1 MAERE
6 SNDNSGASEAEG
18 SDQKLAAAI
27 YARQSRVRDVAYS
40 SCQSQIDMCREL
52 AAIRDWSITQVYS
65 DEGHSSETLDRPQM
79 SRLIASIETGDVRR
93 LVVYSLDRLTRRML
107 HFQELLKLFERHSVT
122 LAVVNDPSFSD
133 NATGRLMAN
142 IIAAANEFQLDM
154 TKERMADMRAAYKRD
169 GKRVAGRVPFGYQT
183 DPATKQLV
191 VNEEQARRVHD
202 FFALA
207 AGGSRPSDLVGLAN
221 LQSWPDQRGET
232 GKWTARRILKLLN
245 NRVYIG
251 EIRNGGSTLPGA
263 HQGIVSVT
271 MFNEVQNL
279 LASRRTSET
288 KPRKKTDPSS
298 RVYSHLSGKLICGQ
312 CNRPMSTSIS
322 HRGLRRYIYYRCRS
336 DSGGMPRCTGVNV
349 GAYRLEQF
357 VASVLADVEDP
368 GSELPIAMREQWV
381 KLDERQ
387 RQKRLPQ
394 TIRRIVYTHSTGEVT
409 IEINPEAVAEF
420 ATIEPQTEDGN
431 PGLGTSG

>member
-52 AAIRDWSITQVYS
+52 AASRGWSITQVYS
-65 DEGHSSETLDRPQM
+65 DEGHSSETIDRPQM

-142 IIAAANEFQLDM
+142 IIAAANEFQLDL

-191 VNEEQARRVHD
+191 VNEEQACRVHD

-207 AGGSRPSDLVGLAN
+207 AGGSRPSDLAGLAN
-221 LQSWPDQRGET
+221 LQRWPDQKGET

-263 HQGIVSVT
+263 HQAIVSITV
-271 MFNEVQNL
+271 FNEVQNL

-288 KPRKKTDPSS
+288 KPRKKTDLSS
-298 RVYSHLSGKLICGQ
+298 RVHSYLSGKLICGQ

-322 HRGLRRYIYYRCRS
+322 HRGPVRYIYYRCRS
-336 DSGGMPRCTGVNV
+336 DSGGKPRCPGVNV
-349 GAYRLEQF
+349 GAYWLEQF
-357 VASVLADVEDP
+357 IASAIADIDDP
-368 GSELPIAMREQWV
+368 KSAIPIAMREQWCQ
-381 KLDERQ
+381 LDERQ

-394 TIRRIVYTHSTGEVT
+394 TILRVIYTRSTGQVT
-409 IEINPEAVAEF
+409 IEIKPEAVAEF
-420 ATIEPQTEDGN
+420 EPNEPQTEEGKPISEN
-431 PGLGTSG
+431 

>member
-52 AAIRDWSITQVYS
+52 AASRDWSITQVYS

-122 LAVVNDPSFSD
+122 LAVVNDPSFND
-133 NATGRLMAN
+133 GATGRLMAN
-142 IIAAANEFQLDM
+142 IIAAANEFQLDL

-169 GKRVAGRVPFGYQT
+169 GKRVAGRVPFGYRT

-191 VNEEQARRVHD
+191 GNEEQARRVHD

-232 GKWTARRILKLLN
+232 GKWTARRILKLLS

-298 RVYSHLSGKLICGQ
+298 RVYSYLSGKLICGQ

-322 HRGLRRYIYYRCRS
+322 HRGPIRYIYYRCRS
-336 DSGGMPRCTGVNV
+336 DSGGTPRCTGVNV
-349 GAYRLEQF
+349 GMYRLEQF

>member
-1 MAERE
+1 MAERD
-6 SNDNSGASEAEG
+6 SNDNSGSSDAEG

-52 AAIRDWSITQVYS
+52 AASRDWSITQVYS

-142 IIAAANEFQLDM
+142 IIAAANEFQLDL

-191 VNEEQARRVHD
+191 VNEEQACRVHD

-207 AGGSRPSDLVGLAN
+207 AGGSRPSDLAGLAN
-221 LQSWPDQRGET
+221 LQRWPDQKGET

-263 HQGIVSVT
+263 HQAIVSITV
-271 MFNEVQNL
+271 FNEVQNL

-298 RVYSHLSGKLICGQ
+298 RVHSYLSGKLICGQ

-322 HRGLRRYIYYRCRS
+322 HRGPVRYIYYRCRS
-336 DSGGMPRCTGVNV
+336 DSGGKPRCPGVNV
-349 GAYRLEQF
+349 GAYWLEQF
-357 VASVLADVEDP
+357 IASAIADIDDP
-368 GSELPIAMREQWV
+368 KSAIPIAMREQWCQ
-381 KLDERQ
+381 LDERQ

-394 TIRRIVYTHSTGEVT
+394 TILRVIYTHSTGQVT
-409 IEINPEAVAEF
+409 IEIKPEAVAEF
-420 ATIEPQTEDGN
+420 EPNETQTEEGKPISEN
-431 PGLGTSG
+431 